1 MKKTSTRVTPETRFL
16 LAAKRLTDQ
25 RGGTPTASLVNG
37 RIVFTYPD
45 GTVTTR
51 TPKG

>member
-1 MKKTSTRVTPETRFL
+1 MKKIAKPLTPESRFL
-16 LAAKRLTDQ
+16 LAAQRLTDQ

-45 GTVTTR
+45 GTVTTG
-51 TPKG
+51 TPKD